1 MTIDNKVTVSARW
14 DKKLIPAGQ
23 SSQRNL
29 LLEITAPPKPEQS
42 GSRPPINLALV
53 IDRSGSMG
61 GSRIEAAR
69 TAAVGIVNALGEQ
82 DRLSLVIFDSE
93 IDTLIDSRAMDVIGR
108 REAVSLIERL
118 QARDST
124 NLGAGWF
131 EGARCVAHLID
142 TSEFTE
148 GHVLLLS
155 DGRANSGICDPHQL
169 LEHARE
175 LAERGVKTSAV
186 GIGANYSPLQ
196 LDALAEGGRGR
207 LHDAESAEDIVEV
220 VLGELGELHAITA
233 RDVVVK
239 VECPG
244 DARLEMMTRSLVER
258 EAGVYTVN
266 LGDIVAGS
274 SRPVAIRV
282 DLPSYEQGELLPFN
296 ITVNWRGSLE
306 QKTVQRKDLETLL
319 RAVPPNESDMQ
330 PADLDV
336 IERMST
342 LVEAVLAYQ
351 AMRRNERHDYAGA
364 SLLYTENRAYYQ
376 DLVSDL
382 PDAFDRIDRL
392 NRSSIRVSRQWD
404 GRSKRQA
411 YSLSK
416 KTMLAEHDLRSKEQG
431 DWHDHLDD
439 HQ

>member
-1 MTIDNKVTVSARW
+1 
-14 DKKLIPAGQ
+14 
-23 SSQRNL
+23 
-29 LLEITAPPKPEQS
+29 
-42 GSRPPINLALV
+42 
-53 IDRSGSMG
+53 MG

-69 TAAVGIVNALGEQ
+69 TAAVGIVNALEAQ

-93 IDTLIDSRAMDVIGR
+93 IETLIDGRVMDVTGK
-108 REAVSLIERL
+108 REAMRLIERL
-118 QARDST
+118 QARNST

-131 EGARCVAHLID
+131 EGARCVARLID
-142 TSEFTE
+142 STEFTE
-148 GHVLLLS
+148 GHVLVLS
-155 DGRANSGICDPHQL
+155 DGRANNGICEPHLL

-196 LDALAEGGRGR
+196 LDALAEGGSGR
-207 LHDAESAEDIVEV
+207 LHDAETAEDIVEV

-239 VECPG
+239 IECPR
-244 DARLEMMTRSLVER
+244 DARLELMTRSLVDCES
-258 EAGVYTVN
+258 GVYTVK

-306 QKTVQRKDLETLL
+306 RKILRREDLETLL
-319 RAVPPNESDMQ
+319 RVVPPHESDAQ
-330 PADLDV
+330 RLDV
-336 IERMST
+336 DVVERVAT

-364 SLLYTENRAYYQ
+364 ALLYTENSAYYQ
-376 DLVSDL
+376 DLVSEL
-382 PDAFDRIDRL
+382 PDASERLDRL

-411 YSLSK
+411 YSLAK
-416 KTMLAEHDLRSKEQG
+416 KEMLAERDLRSKDQG
-431 DWHDHLDD
+431 SWHDHLDD
-439 HQ
+439 QH